1 MPAQDEQRRGRRLRH
16 VCLMATVGALLL
28 MTIGCT
34 RRYYRDFA
42 DRDTYRIVEDRLTD
56 WRWDLPPRP
65 VEASPKSRMGDVYD
79 PNHEPIPYDDPGA
92 RPYQIT
98 AGRPFEFH
106 GQKKR
111 GWAPV
116 ENLNWMNGIP
126 RDADGALVLSGPS
139 AMQIALANS
148 RDYQTNIEDVYLK
161 ALSLTLVRFTF
172 FPQIFSSQT
181 AQYRHFGA
189 NANDSN
195 QFQLLA
201 QDSLNWTF
209 YSGAQLLVN
218 FANNLVFE
226 YNGKGFQTVNSGLA
240 ISLTQ
245 PLLQGA
251 WARNFTQPLSLIE
264 RQTLYTIRNFAS
276 FRRQFYVDIVSSY
289 LGLMATLQ
297 QVRNTQYQVD
307 QLKHSLEEQEAL
319 VKAGLVDPLQRDTV
333 AQNYQQSRSGL
344 LGQEANYQTLL
355 DTYRVTRLGLPA
367 DFPVKLDEVLLKKF
381 ELNDPRLD
389 SLRKDNE
396 SLYLEL
402 LQHDGPPSQDIMV
415 DAGKR
420 LLDDFEE
427 LKEVALV
434 VGKELEKWLARI
446 KSQEG
451 KVGTGPGPLE
461 QDELASYQ
469 KEVELSEK
477 LSQAYSLSR
486 DAMIKSSEETQ
497 KFLDGV
503 AKADPEEAWT
513 KLRQGLVSG
522 DFRARMTEQLV
533 IQSQVRVY
541 LIEVNK
547 VDLTL
552 EQAIAVALANRLDL
566 MNSLAQVTDAWRLVE
581 YDGNQLLAGLNI
593 FYNGDLRSD
602 PKSLGLV
609 RFDAHD
615 SQHIVGIR
623 FNAPIVRRQQRN
635 AYRADQIGYQR
646 ARRAYMLNHDTIVQQ
661 IRLDMRLLNLNR
673 QQFEISRDALL
684 IAARQVDQAEFN
696 ARTSQ
701 GASSGQGQTVGT
713 LLVSAQQA
721 LVTNKNSLIGNWVSY
736 EIARMT
742 LFKDFDIM
750 NIDAQGVW
758 TNDSSVP
765 AFNGGPVPTTPD
777 PVGAP
782 VETLLPAP
790 ETPASS
796 LPPPPSAAASP
807 FAAP

>member
-1 MPAQDEQRRGRRLRH
+1 MPAQDERGRGRRLRH
-16 VCLMATVGALLL
+16 VCRMATVGALLL

-65 VEASPKSRMGDVYD
+65 VEANPKSRIGDIHD
-79 PNHEPIPYDDPGA
+79 PNHEPIPVDDPGA
-92 RPYQIT
+92 RPFQIT
-98 AGRPFEFH
+98 AGRHFEFL

-116 ENLNWMNGIP
+116 ENLDWLSGIP
-126 RDADGALVLSGPS
+126 RDDDGNLVLSSAS
-139 AMQIALANS
+139 AMQVALANS
-148 RDYQTNIEDVYLK
+148 RDYQTSIEDVYLK

-172 FPQIFSSQT
+172 FPQLFSSQT
-181 AQYRHFGA
+181 TQYRHFGA

-195 QFQLLA
+195 QLQLLT
-201 QDSLNWTF
+201 QDGLNWTF

-218 FANNLVFE
+218 FANNLIFE
-226 YNGKGFQTVNSGLA
+226 YNGKGFQSVNSGLA

-251 WARNFTQPLSLIE
+251 WARNFTQPLSLVE
-264 RQTLYTIRNFAS
+264 RQTLYTIRDFAA
-276 FRRQFYVDIVSSY
+276 FRRLFYVNTASGY
-289 LGLMATLQ
+289 LNLLASLQ

-307 QLKHSLEEQEAL
+307 QLKHNLEEQDAL
-319 VKAGLVDPLQRDTV
+319 VKADLVDRLQRDTV

-344 LGQEANYQTLL
+344 LGQEASYQTAL
-355 DTYRVTRLGLPA
+355 DSYRVGQLGLPP
-367 DFPVKLDEVLLKKF
+367 DFPVKLDESLLKKF

-389 SLRKDNE
+389 TLRKSNE
-396 SLYLEL
+396 TLYLEL
-402 LQHDGPPSQDIMV
+402 LQHDGPPSKEIMV
-415 DAGKR
+415 DATKR
-420 LLDDFEE
+420 LLSDFEV
-427 LKEVALV
+427 LHEVALG
-434 VGKELEKWLARI
+434 VGEELEKWQKRI
-446 KSQEG
+446 ASQKG
-451 KVGTGPGPLE
+451 RVGTGAGPLE

-469 KEVELSEK
+469 KEVELSKQLTEGYK
-477 LSQAYSLSR
+477 LSHAALAESSR
-486 DAMIKSSEETQ
+486 DTQ
-497 KFLDGV
+497 KFLDGLD
-503 AKADPEEAWT
+503 KADRFEAWA

-522 DFRARMTEQLV
+522 EFRARMTEQLV
-533 IQSQVRVY
+533 IETQVRVY

-547 VDLTL
+547 IDLTL
-552 EQAIAVALANRLDL
+552 EQAISVALANRLDL
-566 MNSLAQVTDAWRLVE
+566 MNRLAQVTDSWRLVE
-581 YDGNQLLAGLNI
+581 YDGNQLLAGLNV

-615 SQHIVGIR
+615 SQHVVGIR

-635 AYRADQIGYQR
+635 VYRAEQIAYQR

-684 IAARQVDQAEFN
+684 IAARQVDQAELN
-696 ARTSQ
+696 ARTST
-701 GASSGQGQTVGT
+701 GANSGQGQTVGT

-742 LFKDFDIM
+742 LFKDFDVM

-782 VETLLPAP
+782 VESLLPAP
-790 ETPASS
+790 ERPDPS
-796 LPPPPSAAASP
+796 LPPPPAASASP
-807 FAAP
+807 FAVP

>member
-1 MPAQDEQRRGRRLRH
+1 MPAQDERGRRLRH
-16 VCLMATVGALLL
+16 VCRMATVGALLL

-65 VEASPKSRMGDVYD
+65 VEANPKSRIGDIYD
-79 PNHEPIPYDDPGA
+79 PNHEPIPLDDPGA

-98 AGRPFEFH
+98 AGRHFEFL

-116 ENLNWMNGIP
+116 ENLDWMSGIP
-126 RDADGALVLSGPS
+126 RDDEGALVLSGPS

-148 RDYQTNIEDVYLK
+148 REYQSNIEDVYLK

-172 FPQIFSSQT
+172 FPQFFSGQT
-181 AQYRHFGA
+181 TQYRHFGA

-195 QFQLLA
+195 QLQLLA

-218 FANNLVFE
+218 FANNLIFE
-226 YNGKGFQTVNSGLA
+226 YNGKGFQSVNSGLA

-251 WARNFTQPLSLIE
+251 WARNFTQPLSLVE
-264 RQTLYTIRNFAS
+264 RQTLYTIREFAA
-276 FRRQFYVDIVSSY
+276 FRRLFYVNVVSDY
-289 LGLMATLQ
+289 LNLMATLQ

-344 LGQEANYQTLL
+344 LGQEANYQTAL
-355 DTYRVTRLGLPA
+355 DSYRVNRLGLPP
-367 DFPVKLDEVLLKKF
+367 DFPVKLDESLLKKF

-396 SLYLEL
+396 ALYLQL
-402 LQHDGPPSQDIMV
+402 LQHDGPPSQAIMS
-415 DAGKR
+415 DATNR
-420 LLDDFEE
+420 LLGDFEV
-427 LKEVALV
+427 LHEVALM
-434 VGKELEKWLARI
+434 VGKEIEQWQTRI
-446 KSQEG
+446 EAQKG
-451 KVGTGPGPLE
+451 RVGAGPGPLE

-469 KEVELSEK
+469 KEVELSKK
-477 LSQAYSLSR
+477 LLLAYNLSR
-486 DAMIKSSEETQ
+486 DALTKSREDT
-497 KFLDGV
+497 KAFLDSID
-503 AKADPEEAWT
+503 KADPEVAWT
-513 KLRQGLVSG
+513 RLRQGLVSG
-522 DFRARMTEQLV
+522 EFRARMTEQLV

-541 LIEVNK
+541 LIEVNE

-552 EQAIAVALANRLDL
+552 EQAISVALANRLDL
-566 MNSLAQVTDAWRLVE
+566 MNSLAQVTDSWRMIE
-581 YDGNQLLAGLNI
+581 YNGNQLLAGLNV

-602 PKSLGLV
+602 PKSLGLI

-615 SQHIVGIR
+615 SQHIVGLR

-635 AYRADQIGYQR
+635 LYRAEQIGYQR

-742 LFKDFDIM
+742 LFKDFDVM

-758 TNDSSVP
+758 TNDNSIP

-782 VETLLPAP
+782 VEALLPAP
-790 ETPASS
+790 ATPAAS
-796 LPPPPSAAASP
+796 LPPSPPDSASP
-807 FAAP
+807 FAVP